1 MEKEERIK
9 MNERNK
15 AIYVY
20 ELNNE
25 RNDLV
30 QKS

>member
-1 MEKEERIK
+1 MKKEERIK

-15 AIYVY
+15 VIYVY
-20 ELNNE
+20 EHNNE